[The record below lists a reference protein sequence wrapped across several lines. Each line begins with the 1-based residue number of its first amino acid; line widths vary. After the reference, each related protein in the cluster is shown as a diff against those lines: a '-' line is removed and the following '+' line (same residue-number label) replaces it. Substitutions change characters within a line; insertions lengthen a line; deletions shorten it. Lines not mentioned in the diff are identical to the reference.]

1 MGSRGGGF
9 LSLVVAN
16 GAIYNRIVIPGKT
29 QLLTPHRGARQD
41 RGNLAQSPLS
51 FPAGEGANG
60 EELERGSLSEHCPL
74 PWLEGPANT
83 CAPPDHRPFPCPAR
97 LCFPPLGSI
106 SWLRMPGLLRMV
118 LRQDTGGGGDGMVLL
133 VALPRDTQPVPLWGC
148 LAEPCKPCRASSALL
163 SLPPAPILLQPAFF
177 LRGFGT
183 RAESRASLVWSPLP
197 LPGSSR
203 DTLSW
208 TQRSPTAPAS
218 STQSL
223 MLVPVSCVLSL
234 NQSCHLAWFF
244 VVLLLSGSKK
254 QILTHFPRPW
264 DFSQPHTSYPCHSFL
279 GT

>member
-1 MGSRGGGF
+1 M
-9 LSLVVAN
+9 SLVVAN
-16 GAIYNRIVIPGKT
+16 GAIYNRIVIPGKDT
-29 QLLTPHRGARQD
+29 AFNSSPGGQAG

-51 FPAGEGANG
+51 FPANG
-60 EELERGSLSEHCPL
+60 EELERGSLSERCPL
-74 PWLEGPANT
+74 PWLEGPDNT
-83 CAPPDHRPFPCPAR
+83 CAPPDHSPFPCPAW

-118 LRQDTGGGGDGMVLL
+118 LRQDTGDGGDGMVLL
-133 VALPRDTQPVPLWGC
+133 VALPRDTQPVLLWGC
-148 LAEPCKPCRASSALL
+148 LAELCKPCRASSALL

-183 RAESRASLVWSPLP
+183 RAESQARLVWSPVP

-218 STQSL
+218 TQSL
-223 MLVPVSCVLSL
+223 MLVPVSCILSL

-244 VVLLLSGSKK
+244 VVLSFIVRIQETDTDPFPKALGLLPAPPFISLP
-254 QILTHFPRPW
+254 QFPGHLWGASSP
-264 DFSQPHTSYPCHSFL
+264 
-279 GT
+279 